1 MSLKSLLSE
10 ISFGTWLIETPS
22 VAGYHDILAGL
33 RSGRFAK
40 AEPSM
45 SHMMMGQRYT
55 DPETNEP
62 ALKNKV
68 VVVSFEGELTKNSG
82 ACSYG
87 AVDLV
92 NIISRFNGDASVKG
106 FIFKMDGP
114 GGNADAMPLFIE
126 LRAKLKKPVVA
137 WVEKACSLHYYISAV
152 CADHIMMANDFTAC
166 AGSIGAMIAFEKPER
181 ELIMV
186 RPPQSKDKN
195 EDYLQALAGNT
206 ELLEQKLVPL
216 AVRFMA
222 DVKKF
227 RPQVSDDVLHGKVV
241 YANEA
246 VKTGLADS
254 IGSLDQAYNLVL
266 AKAEL
271 KQNNQ

>member
-22 VAGYHDILAGL
+22 VAGYHDIVAGL

-45 SHMMMGQRYT
+45 YYSLMGEQYL
-55 DPETNEP
+55 DPQTKQTNV
-62 ALKNKV
+62 KNKV
-68 VVVSFEGELTKNSG
+68 AVIEFEGELTKTSG
-82 ACSYG
+82 MCNIG
-87 AVDLV
+87 A
-92 NIISRFNGDASVKG
+92 DALMAAIAQYNADDSVKG

-114 GGNADAMPLFIE
+114 GGNADVIPLFYE
-126 LRAKLKKPVVA
+126 LKAVLKKPVVA